1 MGYPGSRDRGESA
14 ALSRARVRKRKH
26 RKTTGYPPLLSLELF
41 SPARHRAQTE
51 RRRACNVPVCPR
63 ATDSYPAYSTGLYTP
78 RAHTRPAHRYRTR
91 VPAFCYDVRNRRP
104 SAPHC
109 LSRSPAPD
117 HLCYFELAIL
127 SVIHAP
133 VYLKA
138 QALEPSLASP
148 SLSRPALFSRAV
160 RKTCHVSQPHAWPVL
175 MQHYAVRPQLAIG
188 LPHKA

>member
-1 MGYPGSRDRGESA
+1 MGR
-14 ALSRARVRKRKH
+14 RVRRAGG
-26 RKTTGYPPLLSLELF
+26 RTRTGVGAVERDIARGRGRELFELF
-41 SPARHRAQTE
+41 SDFTRHRAQTE

-91 VPAFCYDVRNRRP
+91 VPAFCYTMYETGALRR
-104 SAPHC
+104 APHY